1 MMTRNQSL
9 AGQAIRRKLFN
20 LARLP
25 LALCFIGVGLEGAFA
40 AQTATLALSGEAA
53 PDGNGVYSNFSFV
66 QTLNA
71 NGEVA
76 FICEFTG
83 TQSPATDSRG
93 ICLASTTSVKRL
105 VHIGETVPD
114 GNGTF
119 NHFSS
124 NFDQQEFVF
133 LNDNGTVAFMAGLNG
148 TSGGEADNFGS
159 FRASAI
165 GGVTQ
170 FVRAGDSAPDGNG
183 IFASGDSGL
192 SQLGLDNN
200 NAAMFHGRFVNTSG
214 GEYVD
219 DSGVFRSDG
228 NTISRL
234 IRAGETV
241 PGSTDTFEE
250 IPPVIASNLNGQ
262 VAASVRLTFDF
273 TGDPPGPDLQRIY
286 VHTGGVLNE
295 IFRGGTPVPDGN
307 GIVKNAY
314 DFSTNINGNVIF
326 IGNASD
332 TGDYRLDVPRLF
344 ITDGVTLKQIAQQN
358 QLPPGE
364 QTPQGELP
372 FRFGGFYNKINRDS
386 NAADK
391 VAFSMTL
398 ERNLAPPDN
407 RSSGIYLG
415 DGDTTKL
422 ILHEGDP
429 LPGGNGTF
437 GDIDVPLFFNNNGAI
452 AFSAPLL
459 GTADPVEDIRGIF
472 YIGSNG
478 VVQTVARYGMPL
490 AGSTIRGTMF
500 IGEVVDI
507 PGQLQ
512 EPGSVTN
519 LAGMDAINDAGQV
532 VFRALLADGR
542 FGVFLW
548 NASDEPPPDDET
560 IYADG
565 FE

>member
-1 MMTRNQSL
+1 MKNKNQSL
-9 AGQAIRRKLFN
+9 ASQVFRRKLFN
-20 LARLP
+20 LAWLP
-25 LALCFIGVGLEGAFA
+25 LALYVIGAGLESAFA

-53 PDGNGVYSNFSFV
+53 PDGNGVYSNFSFE

-83 TQSPATDSRG
+83 TQNPATDSRG
-93 ICLASTTSVKRL
+93 ICLASTNSVKRL

-124 NFDQQEFVF
+124 NFDKQEFVF

-183 IFASGDSGL
+183 VFAPGESGL

-200 NAAMFHGRFVNTSG
+200 NAAMFHGRFINTSG
-214 GEYVD
+214 GEYID

-241 PGSTDTFEE
+241 PGGADPIED
-250 IPPVIASNLNGQ
+250 IPPFIASNLDGQ
-262 VAASVRLTFDF
+262 VAASVSLAFDSK
-273 TGDPPGPDLQRIY
+273 GDPPGPDLQRIY
-286 VHTGGVLNE
+286 VHTGAVLNE
-295 IFRGGTPVPDGN
+295 VFRGGTPVPDGN
-307 GIVKNAY
+307 GIVTNPF

-326 IGNASD
+326 IGNVSD
-332 TGDYRLDVPRLF
+332 SGDYRLDVPRLF

-358 QLPPGE
+358 QLAPGE

-372 FRFGGFYNKINRDS
+372 FRFGGFFKINRDS
-386 NAADK
+386 NAAGK
-391 VAFSMTL
+391 VVFSMTL
-398 ERNLAPPDN
+398 ERSVAPPEN
-407 RSSGIYLG
+407 LSSAIYLA

-422 ILHEGDP
+422 ILHQGDP
-429 LPGGNGTF
+429 VPGGNGTF
-437 GDIDVPLFFNNNGAI
+437 GNIDVPLFLNNNGAI

-459 GTADPVEDIRGIF
+459 GTADPVNDIRGIF

-478 VVQTVARYGMPL
+478 VVQTVARNGMPL
-490 AGSTIRGTMF
+490 AGSTILWTGF
-500 IGEVVDI
+500 LGEVIDNFE
-507 PGQLQ
+507 QFQ
-512 EPGSVTN
+512 MPGSVTA

-542 FGVFLW
+542 FGIFLW
-548 NASDEPPPDDET
+548 NASDVPPPDDET

>member
-1 MMTRNQSL
+1 MTNRNQSL
-9 AGQAIRRKLFN
+9 VGPAYKRKLFN
-20 LARLP
+20 IAWLP
-25 LALCFIGVGLEGAFA
+25 LALCFMGAGLESAFA

-53 PDGNGVYSNFSFV
+53 PDGNGVFSNFGFEP
-66 QTLNA
+66 TLNA

-76 FICEFTG
+76 FVCEFTG
-83 TQSPATDSRG
+83 TQNPATDSRG
-93 ICLASTTSVKRL
+93 ICLASTNSVKRL

-119 NHFSS
+119 GHFSS
-124 NFDQQEFVF
+124 NFDQQEFLF
-133 LNDNGTVAFMAGLNG
+133 LNDNGTVAFMAYLNG
-148 TSGGEADNFGS
+148 TTGGETDNFGLFS
-159 FRASAI
+159 ASAI

-183 IFASGDSGL
+183 IFAPGESGL

-214 GEYVD
+214 GEYID

-234 IRAGETV
+234 VRAGETV
-241 PGSTDTFEE
+241 PGGADTIED
-250 IPPVIASNLNGQ
+250 IPPFIASNLNGQ
-262 VAASVRLTFDF
+262 VAASVSLAFDF
-273 TGDPPGPDLQRIY
+273 TGEPPGPDLQRIY
-286 VHTGGVLNE
+286 VHSGAVLNE
-295 IFRGGTPVPDGN
+295 VFRGGTPVPDGD
-307 GIVKNAY
+307 GIVANAF

-326 IGNASD
+326 IGGVSGS
-332 TGDYRLDVPRLF
+332 GDYRLDVPRLF
-344 ITDGVTLKQIAQQN
+344 ITDGVTLKQIARQN
-358 QLPPGE
+358 QLAPGE

-372 FRFGGFYNKINRDS
+372 FRFGSFIKIFRDS
-386 NAADK
+386 NAAGK
-391 VAFSMTL
+391 VVFSMTL
-398 ERNLAPPDN
+398 ERNLALPEN
-407 RSSGIYLG
+407 RSSGIYLA
-415 DGDTTKL
+415 DSDTTKL

-429 LPGGNGTF
+429 VPGGNGTF
-437 GDIDVPLFFNNNGAI
+437 GNIDVPLFLNNKGAI

-459 GTADPVEDIRGIF
+459 GTADLVNDIRGIF

-478 VVQTVARYGMPL
+478 VVQTVARNGMPL
-490 AGSTIRGTMF
+490 AGSTILWAGF
-500 IGEVVDI
+500 LGEVIDNFE
-507 PGQLQ
+507 QFRM
-512 EPGSVTN
+512 PGSVTA

-542 FGVFLW
+542 FGIFLW
-548 NASDEPPPDDET
+548 NASDVPPPDDET

>member
-1 MMTRNQSL
+1 MKNKNQSL
-9 AGQAIRRKLFN
+9 ASQVFRRKLFN
-20 LARLP
+20 LAWLP
-25 LALCFIGVGLEGAFA
+25 LALYVIGAGLESAFA

-53 PDGNGVYSNFSFV
+53 PDGNGVYSNFSFE

-83 TQSPATDSRG
+83 TQNPATDSRG
-93 ICLASTTSVKRL
+93 ICLASTNSVKRL

-124 NFDQQEFVF
+124 NFDKQEFVF

-183 IFASGDSGL
+183 VFAPGESGL

-200 NAAMFHGRFVNTSG
+200 NAAMFHGRFINTSG
-214 GEYVD
+214 GEYID

-241 PGSTDTFEE
+241 PGGADPIED
-250 IPPVIASNLNGQ
+250 IPPFIASNLDGQ
-262 VAASVRLTFDF
+262 VAASVSLAFDS

-286 VHTGGVLNE
+286 VHTGAVLNE
-295 IFRGGTPVPDGN
+295 VFRGGTPVPDGN
-307 GIVKNAY
+307 GIVTNPF

-326 IGNASD
+326 IGNVSD
-332 TGDYRLDVPRLF
+332 SGDYRLDVPRLF

-358 QLPPGE
+358 QLAPGE

-372 FRFGGFYNKINRDS
+372 FRFGGFFKINRDS
-386 NAADK
+386 NAAGK
-391 VAFSMTL
+391 VVFSMTL
-398 ERNLAPPDN
+398 ERSVAPPEN
-407 RSSGIYLG
+407 LSSAIYLA

-422 ILHEGDP
+422 ILHQGDP
-429 LPGGNGTF
+429 VPGGNGTF
-437 GDIDVPLFFNNNGAI
+437 GNIDVPLFLNNNGAI

-459 GTADPVEDIRGIF
+459 GTADPVNDIRGIF

-478 VVQTVARYGMPL
+478 VVQTVARNGMPL
-490 AGSTIRGTMF
+490 AGSTILWTGF
-500 IGEVVDI
+500 LGEVIDNFE
-507 PGQLQ
+507 QFQ
-512 EPGSVTN
+512 MPGSVTA

-542 FGVFLW
+542 FGIFLW
-548 NASDEPPPDDET
+548 NASDVPPPDDET